1 MAPCIDR
8 ILVKG
13 EDQDL
18 AHEVVLIFWVPAQ
31 VAKDTTVLLGRGD
44 ALAFNI
50 TGGFLGKHRHQEA
63 PVISNVFGW

>member
-1 MAPCIDR
+1 MAPRIDR

-18 AHEVVLIFWVPAQ
+18 AHEVVLIFWVPAR
-31 VAKDTTVLLGRGD
+31 VAKDTTLLLGRGD

-50 TGGFLGKHRHQEA
+50 TGGFRSKHRHQEA
-63 PVISNVFGW
+63 LAINNVSGW